1 MNENKNPQLFYMRTE
16 KGIEVDLI
24 IKKENALYPIEIKTS
39 MTPNR
44 SFSKNLLS
52 FVDAEENAKNPKI
65 IYTGQS
71 YPQFNGVEYAN
82 FKDTKNYQMF

>member
-1 MNENKNPQLFYMRTE
+1 
-16 KGIEVDLI
+16 
-24 IKKENALYPIEIKTS
+24 

-44 SFSKNLLS
+44 SFSRNLLS

-71 YPQFNGVEYAN
+71 YPQFNGVEYVN
-82 FKDTKNYQMF
+82 FKDTKNYRMF